1 MKTIKAFTRQLKT
14 KQDANQMILWLEN
27 NTTFP
32 LCVSVKEGVEKRKT
46 QQNRLAFQWMN
57 DAEEQGDQ
65 TAAEYRA
72 YCKLHFGVPIL
83 RYEDEYF
90 RQQYDRVLKPLDYE
104 TKLGLM
110 LEPFDFS
117 VTRLMSVKQFAK
129 YLTAIQVHFTGLGM
143 QLTEPAL
150 MGISNWREAA

>member
-1 MKTIKAFTRQLKT
+1 
-14 KQDANQMILWLEN
+14 MILWLEN
-27 NTTFP
+27 NNTYP
-32 LCVSVKEGVEKRKT
+32 LCISVKEEVEKRKL

-57 DAEEQGDQ
+57 DAEAQGDQ

-72 YCKLHFGVPIL
+72 FCKLHFGVPIL

-90 RQQYDRVLKPLDYE
+90 RERYDLILRSLPYE

-117 VTRLMSVKQFAK
+117 VTRLMNVKQFAK
-129 YLTAIQVHFTGLGM
+129 YLTAIQNHFRGVGI

-150 MGISNWREAA
+150 MGLSNWREAA